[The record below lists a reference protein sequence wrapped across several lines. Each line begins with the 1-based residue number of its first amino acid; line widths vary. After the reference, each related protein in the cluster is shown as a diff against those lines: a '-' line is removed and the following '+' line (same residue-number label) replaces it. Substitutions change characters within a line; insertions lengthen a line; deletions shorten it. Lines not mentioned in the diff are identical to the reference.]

1 MNAFISY
8 SHQDNSMLDALHK
21 HLVQLQR
28 DKIIAAWTDHQIL
41 AGGEFDK
48 KIEAAL
54 NASKLF
60 LALLSPD
67 YIASNYCYE
76 IEFKTAQEKH
86 ESGEI
91 IIVPIVIEPCDWQN
105 TPFGRFKALPRDG
118 KAISTWENR
127 NTAFLDVIQNLRKL
141 ASSAN
146 PIDITPKGAVTGAAL
161 MSRNYKVKKDFDSIE
176 KIEFIEKSFHEVVS
190 YLKRYLEE
198 IILLDNIKA
207 RTQDESTT
215 TFEGLLVNR
224 NKIAT
229 EATLNFIRSQEN
241 QSQNLN
247 YFNVADGELSYTIS
261 TKANNRSTSPVSFKL
276 SFDDYH
282 LFWTKRN
289 GYSNS
294 RDTKE
299 FDTKEIA
306 DEIWN
311 AWLETV
317 GIM

>member
-1 MNAFISY
+1 
-8 SHQDNSMLDALHK
+8 MLDALHK
-21 HLVQLQR
+21 HLTQLQR

-41 AGGEFDK
+41 AGGAFDK
-48 KIEAAL
+48 NIEAAL
-54 NASKLF
+54 NTSKLF

-86 ESGEI
+86 EHGEI
-91 IIVPIVIEPCDWQN
+91 IIVPIIIEPCDWQN

-146 PIDITPKGAVTGAAL
+146 PTDITPKKAVAEAVS

-207 RTQDESTT
+207 RTQNESTN

-229 EATLNFIRSQEN
+229 EATLNFTRSQEN
-241 QSQNLN
+241 QNQSLN
-247 YFNVADGELSYTIS
+247 YFNVADGELSYIIS
-261 TKANNRSTSPVSFKL
+261 TKANNRSTSPVGFKL

-282 LFWTKRN
+282 LFWVKRS
-289 GYSNS
+289 GYSSS

-299 FDTKEIA
+299 FDAKEIA

>member
-1 MNAFISY
+1 MIAFISY
-8 SHQDNSMLDALHK
+8 SHQDAQMLDALHK
-21 HLVQLQR
+21 HLAQLQR
-28 DKIIAAWTDHQIL
+28 DKTIATWTDHEIL

-48 KIEAAL
+48 KIESAL

-86 ESGEI
+86 ERGEI
-91 IIVPIVIEPCDWQN
+91 IIIPIVIEPCDWQN

-146 PIDITPKGAVTGAAL
+146 TVDIMPKGAAP

-176 KIEFIEKSFHEVVS
+176 KIEFVEKTFHSVVN
-190 YLKRYLEE
+190 YLKRYLDE
-198 IILLDNIKA
+198 IISLDNIKA
-207 RTQDESTT
+207 RILTEDST
-215 TFEGLLVNR
+215 TFEWLLVNR

-229 EATLNFIRSQEN
+229 EATLSFTRSRDDQNQNF
-241 QSQNLN
+241 N
-247 YFNVADGELSYTIS
+247 YSNAVDGELSYAVS
-261 TKANNRSTSPVSFKL
+261 TTTNNRTSPNSFKL

-282 LFWTKRN
+282 LFWTKRI
-289 GYSNS
+289 GYSGS
-294 RDTKE
+294 RDSKE
-299 FDTKEIA
+299 FDDKEIA

-317 GIM
+317 GII